1 MASTDLEHKSGT
13 GHEVVPHESVNGVS
27 PQDEPSAE
35 WGWHGSFPRGRQVA
49 GWFAAAACFLM
60 LIGNQIGH
68 VEDIYLVIT
77 GVVLVLLLIWD
88 LNKRRNP
95 WRRG

>member
-1 MASTDLEHKSGT
+1 VAAVASTDLQK
-13 GHEVVPHESVNGVS
+13 HEAKNAVS

-35 WGWHGSFPRGRQVA
+35 WGWHGTFPLGRQVA
-49 GWFAAAACFLM
+49 GWFAAVVCFLM

-77 GVVLVLLLIWD
+77 GVILVGLLIRD
-88 LNKRRNP
+88 LSKRRNP
-95 WRRG
+95 WRR